1 MLLLIASI
9 ILPQLLA
16 GLQIAIVCPG
26 LLFDLQAKTMTLKQ
40 SVKYGFFTFCLSPL
54 LSLLLHLKLQMF
66 HLMEK
71 LKLDNE
77 DMYNKK
83 SLIKY
88 HLRNTIKLELGLET
102 IYQLSIQLL
111 LLFNATSGQ
120 IFL

>member
-9 ILPQLLA
+9 ILPQFL
-16 GLQIAIVCPG
+16 GGFQIAIVCPS

-40 SVKYGFFTFCLSPL
+40 NVMYGFFTFCLSPL

-66 HLMEK
+66 LLMEK
-71 LKLDNE
+71 LRLDNE
-77 DMYNKK
+77 DMYSKK

-88 HLRNTIKLELGLET
+88 HLRRNIKLELGLET
-102 IYQLSIQLL
+102 IYQLTIQLIL
-111 LLFNATSGQ
+111 IFNATSGP

>member
-26 LLFDLQAKTMTLKQ
+26 LLFDLQAKTMSLKQ
-40 SVKYGFFTFCLSPL
+40 SVKYGIFTFFLSPL
-54 LSLLLHLKLQMF
+54 LTLLLNLKLQMF
-66 HLMEK
+66 RLMEK

-102 IYQLSIQLL
+102 IYQLSIQLI

>member
-16 GLQIAIVCPG
+16 GLQIAIVCPS
-26 LLFDLQAKTMTLKQ
+26 LLFDLEAKTMSLKQ
-40 SVKYGFFTFCLSPL
+40 SVRYGLFTFCLSPL

-66 HLMEK
+66 HLMGK

-77 DMYNKK
+77 DIYNKK

-88 HLRNTIKLELGLET
+88 HLRNAIKLELGLET
-102 IYQLSIQLL
+102 IYQLSIQLI